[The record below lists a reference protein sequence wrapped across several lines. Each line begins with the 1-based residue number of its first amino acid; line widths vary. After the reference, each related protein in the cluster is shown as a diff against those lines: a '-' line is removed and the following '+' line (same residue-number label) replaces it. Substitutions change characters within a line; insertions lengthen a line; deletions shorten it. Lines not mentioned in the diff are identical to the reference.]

1 MGRLNPTRAKICT
14 KQPAKLTKPAPLR
27 AGHILTGFDCGEEV
41 LNLWLTRRALPA
53 MVERTANT
61 FVVCRG
67 QKRVVAYYS
76 LAAGSIAHA
85 DCTSSL
91 RRNTPDPVPAMVLAR
106 LAVDN
111 SEKGNQI
118 GRHLV
123 QDAMR
128 RCLLAGRH
136 VAARTIIVHALN
148 SEVVVFYKKFGF
160 IELPAVEGGITLH
173 LTLAKI
179 VAALKAAQ
187 ASAQPLAK
195 S

>member
-1 MGRLNPTRAKICT
+1 
-14 KQPAKLTKPAPLR
+14 
-27 AGHILTGFDCGEEV
+27 
-41 LNLWLTRRALPA
+41 

-106 LAVDN
+106 VAVDN

-148 SEVVVFYKKFGF
+148 SEVVLFYKKFGF
-160 IELPAVEGGITLH
+160 IEGGITLH